1 MIAQNFSNHTKIVP
15 AFHFF
20 VVPVLALNL
29 VRAVYWPIAFLARGG
44 HIALSPSAVVGIV
57 LNILVAVALLLLA
70 FLARL
75 FALGVQDRVIR
86 LEERMRYERLL
97 PEDLKARI
105 GEFTISQLVALRFA
119 SDAELPSLARKVLD
133 EQIKERKA
141 IKQMIQSW
149 RPDYQRV

>member
-1 MIAQNFSNHTKIVP
+1 MSEPQSLSNHAKIVP

-20 VVPVLALNL
+20 VLPVLGLNL
-29 VRAVYWPIAFLARGG
+29 IWSSIYGIKLLLNSALGVWPRISGLVMIL
-44 HIALSPSAVVGIV
+44 IAL
-57 LNILVAVALLLLA
+57 ALIALA

-86 LEERMRYERLL
+86 LEERLRYLQVL
-97 PEDLKARI
+97 PADLQSRI
-105 GEFTISQLVALRFA
+105 NDFTINQLVSLRFA

-133 EQIKERKA
+133 GKIDSRKA

>member
-97 PEDLKARI
+97 AEDLKTRI
-105 GEFTISQLVALRFA
+105 GEFTISQLVSLRFA
-119 SDAELPSLARKVLD
+119 GDAELPSLARKVLD
-133 EQIKERKA
+133 EKIKERKA

-149 RPDYQRV
+149 RADFQRV

>member
-1 MIAQNFSNHTKIVP
+1 MSEPQSLSNHAKIVP

-20 VVPVLALNL
+20 VLPVLGLNL
-29 VRAVYWPIAFLARGG
+29 IWSSIYGIKLLLNSALGVWPRISGLVMIL
-44 HIALSPSAVVGIV
+44 IAL
-57 LNILVAVALLLLA
+57 ALIALA

-86 LEERMRYERLL
+86 LEERLRYQQVL
-97 PEDLKARI
+97 PADLQSRI
-105 GEFTISQLVALRFA
+105 NDFTINQLVSLRFA
-119 SDAELPSLARKVLD
+119 SDAELPALARKVLD
-133 EQIKERKA
+133 GKIDSRKA